1 MTKTGGIGD
10 RIGRMPAVVLALAVL
25 ALAAVAAEI
34 RLKSGEVVRGSVQ
47 RVQSDSVTIKTQ
59 YGTIVVPEADVAEIV
74 YNDNKARRESVPESK
89 EEYGKLEKDRQAKE
103 PQTHAAAGK
112 RRSEWYMPFS
122 YSSSGLWSI
131 GLGHRKGV
139 ADDAY
144 REIELDYG
152 RWAAEGWTYEY
163 LLLPVSAVYGPGVG
177 RATPWWKVL
186 AGVGGRVA
194 IGLEV
199 WSVGSESHS
208 QAVLIP
214 SVLAVVKVPLL
225 WVEGSISYASGQAL
239 YGVRVQTSF
248 GELCGAMSGNSE

>member
-1 MTKTGGIGD
+1 M
-10 RIGRMPAVVLALAVL
+10 
-25 ALAAVAAEI
+25 ALAAFVLTAAGAEI
-34 RLKSGEVVRGSVQ
+34 HLKSGEVVRGSVL
-47 RVQSDSVTIKTQ
+47 RVQADSVTIRTQ
-59 YGTIVVPEADVAEIV
+59 YGTIVVPETDVAEIV
-74 YNDNKARRESVPESK
+74 YNDSEVHREPAPEPD
-89 EEYGKLEKDRQAKE
+89 KDRQTKE
-103 PQTHAAAGK
+103 PLTRPRAAK

-152 RWAAEGWTYEY
+152 RWAAEGLTYEY
-163 LLLPVSAVYGPGVG
+163 LLLPVSAVYGPGIG
-177 RATPWWKVL
+177 KATPWWKIL
-186 AGVGGRVA
+186 AGVGGRVS
-194 IGLEV
+194 IGLQV

-225 WVEGSISYASGQAL
+225 WVEGSISYSSGQAL
-239 YGVRVQTSF
+239 YGLRIQTSY
-248 GELCGAMSGNSE
+248 GELCGAISGNSE

>member
-1 MTKTGGIGD
+1 
-10 RIGRMPAVVLALAVL
+10 MPAVVLALAVL

-163 LLLPVSAVYGPGVG
+163 LLLPVSAVYGPGIG
-177 RATPWWKVL
+177 KAAPWWKVL

-199 WSVGSESHS
+199 MSVGMESHS
-208 QAVLIP
+208 QAVLMP

-225 WVEGSISYASGQAL
+225 WLEGSVSYASGQAL
-239 YGVRVQTSF
+239 YGVRVQTNF